1 MPASRPLPDSPDL
14 DQLRRQAK
22 ELLRAARAADATAL
36 ARFHQLPSLQRLSDV
51 DLARTSLALHD
62 AQSVI
67 AREHGFASWNAL
79 RERVE
84 ELTLDFD
91 GAVREFIEA
100 ATDGRTSRAERML
113 ALYPRIAGASLH
125 AALVLGDAATVESHL
140 ARQPALAR
148 APGGARGW
156 KPIHYVC
163 HTALARSSA
172 ASADGLVTIAR
183 RLLEAGVD
191 ANTRF
196 PWLHHGVHRPVLWGA
211 IHATRHHPLA
221 ELLLQSG
228 ADPND
233 GVTLPIAASGGDID
247 SLELLRRY
255 GASAN
260 QPWASDGSSTLYAIL
275 QWGGTPVGVRWLLEH
290 GADADPV
297 FPANGETPLHTAARR
312 WDVPLVELL
321 AQRGADLRRRRA
333 DGRTPYAIAELN
345 GNGAI
350 ADWLRAH
357 GAADELE
364 PVDRLVAACGRGD
377 RAAAEAMLAA
387 NPALRAELTDTH
399 YAALYRAAEQGD
411 SAMLA
416 LLIDCGF
423 DPNHADDEMGKTA
436 LHSAAMAGRRE
447 AVRLLLARGA
457 SPTARD
463 REFNGQPLV
472 WAAEGSRSHADRADD
487 YAEVG
492 RMLLEAGSTV
502 EWQRP
507 TDEPAEEIVEII
519 AAWQRG
525 WRALTV

>member
-1 MPASRPLPDSPDL
+1 MPASRPLPDTPDL

-22 ELLRAARAADATAL
+22 ELLRSARAANPTAL
-36 ARFHQLPSLQRLSDV
+36 TRFRLLPSLLRLSDD
-51 DLARTSLALHD
+51 DLARTPLALHD

-67 AREHGFASWNAL
+67 AREHGFPSWNAL

-84 ELTLDFD
+84 ELTLGFD
-91 GAVREFIEA
+91 GAMKEFIEA

-113 ALYPRIAGASLH
+113 ALHPRIAGASLH
-125 AALVLGDAATVESHL
+125 AALVLGDAATVDAYL
-140 ARQPALAR
+140 TRQPTLVHAS
-148 APGGARGW
+148 GGPRGW
-156 KPIHYVC
+156 EPIHYVC
-163 HTALARSSA
+163 HTSLARSSG
-172 ASADGLVTIAR
+172 ASADGLVAVAR

-196 PWLHHGVHRPVLWGA
+196 PWLHHGVRRPVLWGA
-211 IHATRHHPLA
+211 IHATRLLSLA

-233 GVTLPIAASGGDID
+233 GVTLPIAASAGNLE
-247 SLELLRRY
+247 SLELLRSY

-260 QPWASDGSSTLYAIL
+260 QPWASDGSPALYAIL
-275 QWGGTPVGVRWLLEH
+275 QWARTPVGVRWLLEH

-297 FPANGETPLHTAARR
+297 FAANGETPLHVVVRR
-312 WDVPLVELL
+312 WDVALVELF
-321 AQRGADLRRRRA
+321 AQRGADLRRRRT

-345 GNGAI
+345 GNGAV

-377 RAAAEAMLAA
+377 RATAEAMLDAHPRLREEITDA
-387 NPALRAELTDTH
+387 HYTALH
-399 YAALYRAAEQGD
+399 RAAEQGD

-423 DPNHADDEMGKTA
+423 DPNRGDEEIGKTA
-436 LHSAAMAGRRE
+436 LHSAAMAGRPS

-457 SPTARD
+457 SLEARD
-463 REFNGQPLV
+463 REFHGQPLV
-472 WAAEGSRSHADRADD
+472 WAAESSRSHTDRADD

-492 RMLLEAGSTV
+492 RILLEAGSPV
-502 EWQRP
+502 EWQP
-507 TDEPAEEIVEII
+507 GDEPAEEILEII

-525 WRALTV
+525 GRVIAV